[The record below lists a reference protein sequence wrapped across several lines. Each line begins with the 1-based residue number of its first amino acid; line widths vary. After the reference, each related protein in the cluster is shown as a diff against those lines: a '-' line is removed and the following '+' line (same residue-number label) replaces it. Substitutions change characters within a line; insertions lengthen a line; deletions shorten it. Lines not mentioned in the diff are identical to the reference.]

1 MLWAGV
7 FERPWKMTAARMPT
21 AASRINSFSA
31 LMASLLRTIPL
42 LTTMHQA
49 EGLAQNPAVQ

>member
-1 MLWAGV
+1 MLSAGV

-42 LTTMHQA
+42 LTTMH
-49 EGLAQNPAVQ
+49 